1 MIHNKV
7 GKITNK
13 GYVVSSKLRETD
25 RQTDRQAK
33 SEREI
38 ERDGETETET
48 NSLKWYINSKLQL
61 SAILFHIG

>member
-13 GYVVSSKLRETD
+13 GYVVSLKLRETD

-38 ERDGETETET
+38 ERDGETET
-48 NSLKWYINSKLQL
+48 NSLKWYITSKLQL
-61 SAILFHIG
+61 SAILLHIG